1 MGPDIWVPVCG
12 SGHTGPGMGVRVNGS
27 STYMGPGIWVCAYGS
42 GHMGL
47 GIWVQSYGSRHMGL
61 PNVQPDFHV
70 PCFMGPKTQDPGPKS
85 QDPGPGLQ
93 DPGPK
98 SQDPNPGKRICSR
111 IWTIIG
117 LQTQLKIKGI
127 IRIKKYL
134 LHRIIKKMSK
144 KTLS

>member
-85 QDPGPGLQ
+85 QDP
-93 DPGPK
+93 
-98 SQDPNPGKRICSR
+98 NPSKRICSNVLTFFYVFDFHL
-111 IWTIIG
+111 IF
-117 LQTQLKIKGI
+117 
-127 IRIKKYL
+127 IKKNPGN
-134 LHRIIKKMSK
+134 
-144 KTLS
+144 

>member
-85 QDPGPGLQ
+85 QDPGPELQ

-98 SQDPNPGKRICSR
+98 SQDPNPGKRICS
-111 IWTIIG
+111 I
-117 LQTQLKIKGI
+117 
-127 IRIKKYL
+127 
-134 LHRIIKKMSK
+134 KMSY
-144 KTLS
+144 SNNS